1 LREKE
6 AQLEAEHLKDAEE
19 AEVAE
24 EKKSKKEK
32 RGKKDKKQ
40 KLVESNDSKLDRE
53 IAERER
59 KLREENAEA
68 NGDDQVMEDVEEKK
82 SKKSK
87 KEKKETKDKKPKLVE
102 SNDAKLDREIAERE
116 RKLREQNAEANGDE
130 DAMDGVEVSKPQYI
144 KSTQHWNTMH
154 LSGGPER
161 QDKFAR
167 LLGAKKEEKQLSPE
181 DEAKEKKKLKK
192 RAREAEKA
200 EEAKAAE
207 LAKVQRD
214 LEMQYEAGMKLKH
227 DGGSKRRGLGA

>member
-1 LREKE
+1 LRERE
-6 AQLEAEHLKDAEE
+6 AQLEAARLKTAEE
-19 AEVAE
+19 AEVVE
-24 EKKSKKEK
+24 EKKAKKEK
-32 RGKKDKKQ
+32 RDKKDKKQ
-40 KLVESNDSKLDRE
+40 KSVESNDSKLDRE

-59 KLREENAEA
+59 NLRNKNAEA
-68 NGDDQVMEDVEEKK
+68 SGDDEVMADAEEKK
-82 SKKSK
+82 SKTERKDK
-87 KEKKETKDKKPKLVE
+87 KEKKAKKPKLAQ

-116 RKLREQNAEANGDE
+116 RKLRGVVEA
-130 DAMDGVEVSKPQYI
+130 KPQYM

-181 DEAKEKKKLKK
+181 DGAKEKKKLKK

-214 LEMQYEAGMKLKH
+214 LEMQYETGMKLKH